1 MIGRE
6 AQLKIPVSAAD
17 CAVVYRVDD
26 GFLFFRGKNGH
37 HHTFRGSKTQ
47 QGTCQRVPDGAYAF
61 SVSALEA
68 VKLKTGQ
75 HLSDAQ
81 VAALQAEDEVGKAVD
96 SAARFLSYRPRS
108 TEEIRRNLAEK
119 SIPEPVIAQAL
130 VRLEQ
135 LGVLDDV
142 AFARFWVQART
153 TAKPMGTTALRYEL
167 RQKGLSDETI
177 DEALEPL
184 DNADEAYKAARARA
198 AKWRGTD
205 RRTFRTK
212 LTGFLQRRGF
222 DYGAVRDALERLM
235 DELDEADDGFFA
247 SDDTP

>member
-1 MIGRE
+1 MGIITLLEVQKRNK
-6 AQLKIPVSAAD
+6 ARVN
-17 CAVVYRVDD
+17 VYLD
-26 GFLFFRGKNGH
+26 G
-37 HHTFRGSKTQ
+37 
-47 QGTCQRVPDGAYAF
+47 VYAF

-68 VKLKTGQ
+68 VKLKSGQ

-119 SIPEPVIAQAL
+119 SIPEPVISQAL
-130 VRLEQ
+130 ARLEQ

-142 AFARFWVQART
+142 AFAQFWVQART
-153 TAKPMGTTALRYEL
+153 TAKPMGTNALRYEL

-177 DEALEPL
+177 EQALESL
-184 DNADEAYKAARARA
+184 DNADEAYKAARARV
-198 AKWRGTD
+198 AKLRGTD

-222 DYGAVRDALERLM
+222 DYGAVSDALERLM